1 MKQIGND
8 VMSINWY
15 IMWNVLQYF
24 DIIFNIEVRF
34 GEVQWLYG
42 NKRKDPLI

>member
-8 VMSINWY
+8 VMSIN
-15 IMWNVLQYF
+15 IMWNVLQYS
-24 DIIFNIEVRF
+24 DIIFNIEVGF
-34 GEVQWLYG
+34 GEVQWWSW

>member
-8 VMSINWY
+8 VMSIN
-15 IMWNVLQYF
+15 IMWNVLQYS
-24 DIIFNIEVRF
+24 DIIFNIEVSF
-34 GEVQWLYG
+34 GEVQWRYG

>member
-15 IMWNVLQYF
+15 IMWNVLQCS
-24 DIIFNIEVRF
+24 DIIFNIEVGF
-34 GEVQWLYG
+34 GEVQWWSW